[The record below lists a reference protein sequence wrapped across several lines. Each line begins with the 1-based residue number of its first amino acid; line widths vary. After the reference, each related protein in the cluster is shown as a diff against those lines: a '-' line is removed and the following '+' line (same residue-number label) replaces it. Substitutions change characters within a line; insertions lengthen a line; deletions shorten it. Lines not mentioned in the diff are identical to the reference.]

1 MKNAGRIALIA
12 TGAITALLATALV
25 LGGALALYGEIEKD
39 DDGYLA
45 TDSHRFSADT
55 RALATESLDVDL
67 GEGEWVVRPD
77 DLGKVRLEAESR
89 DGKPLFVGIA
99 RTSDVERYL
108 NGVPH
113 TTVRDV
119 EAGPF
124 DSFDADYARH
134 AGGRHPASPEQAD
147 IWAASNRGT
156 GTQTVTW
163 EVEDGNWSIV
173 VMNADGSLGVDA
185 DISAGADV
193 PFLNELGW
201 TALGSGSFAL
211 VLGIGL
217 IALGIRR
224 RPRGGDPSAAE
235 PATRVVPSAA

>member
-1 MKNAGRIALIA
+1 MNTAGRIALII
-12 TGAITALLATALV
+12 TGAVTALVATALV
-25 LGGALALYGEIEKD
+25 LGGSLALYGEIEKD
-39 DDGYLA
+39 DDGYLTTEA
-45 TDSHRFSADT
+45 HRFSADT
-55 RALATESLDVDL
+55 RALATENLDADFD
-67 GEGEWVVRPD
+67 GGDWVVEPG

-108 NGVPH
+108 SGVPH
-113 TTVRDV
+113 TTVHDV

-124 DSFDADYARH
+124 DSFDADYTRH
-134 AGGRHPASPEQAD
+134 AGNGHPKSPEHAD
-147 IWAASNRGT
+147 IWAASNQGAGR
-156 GTQTVTW
+156 QTVDW
-163 EVEDGNWSIV
+163 EIEDGNWSVV

-185 DISAGADV
+185 DISAGANV

-217 IALGIRR
+217 IVLAVR
-224 RPRGGDPSAAE
+224 RPGGPSGAAPTIGTA
-235 PATRVVPSAA
+235 PAAA